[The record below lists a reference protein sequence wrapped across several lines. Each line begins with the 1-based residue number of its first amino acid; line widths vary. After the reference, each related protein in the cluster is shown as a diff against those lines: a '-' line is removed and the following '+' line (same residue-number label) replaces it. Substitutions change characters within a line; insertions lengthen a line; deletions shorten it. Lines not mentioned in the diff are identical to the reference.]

1 MNPTTRK
8 NIYYGIAG
16 LLLGT
21 AIIVPVY
28 FFYIKPNET
37 TPK

>member
-16 LLLGT
+16 ALLGT

-28 FFYIKPNET
+28 FFYIKPKEIE
-37 TPK
+37 PK